1 MTVDCARMVYGIYLI
16 RTFKRSLFVLI
27 LNNQTPIK
35 MCETKGLKYFT
46 FRNKKLN
53 INRGR
58 LKKISILVTLPYFCV
73 NSGIFC
79 QYLLCTVPTYALFAS
94 IDSF

>member
-58 LKKISILVTLPYFCV
+58 LKKLVFWSRCP
-73 NSGIFC
+73 IF
-79 QYLLCTVPTYALFAS
+79 A
-94 IDSF
+94 